1 MVVFTKAFMKT
12 VSRFTYI
19 AATLL
24 CSATIVHG
32 ASAAESSQCT
42 DLVKECFAYSGAA
55 RDNCFV
61 TVSKHPFCRDSEASH
76 LSARRAELSAILPN
90 DAESGPS
97 LLGPQLVDR
106 SCVSNFDNA
115 WLSALV
121 KGAPSPE
128 TYANLR
134 QSLEA
139 CARTSA
145 SDMMRP

>member
-1 MVVFTKAFMKT
+1 MKT
-12 VSRFTYI
+12 VSLFTYI
-19 AATLL
+19 ATTLL
-24 CSATIVHG
+24 CCVTMAHN
-32 ASAAESSQCT
+32 AAAESAQCT

-61 TVSKHPFCRDSEASH
+61 TVAKHPFCRDSEASH

-97 LLGPQLVDR
+97 LLGPQLMDR
-106 SCVSNFDNA
+106 ACVSNFDNA

-121 KGAPSPE
+121 KGALSPE
-128 TYANLR
+128 TYATLR